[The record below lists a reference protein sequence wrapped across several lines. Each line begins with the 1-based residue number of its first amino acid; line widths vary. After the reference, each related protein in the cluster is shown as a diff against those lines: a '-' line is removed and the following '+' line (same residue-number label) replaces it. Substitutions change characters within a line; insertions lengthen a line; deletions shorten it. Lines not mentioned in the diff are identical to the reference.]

1 MKQEQ
6 EANPSAESEVFWQN
20 VRRQYPEQRPLLNL
34 NNAAV
39 SPTPL
44 PVEDAVVR
52 AFRFVGSLPDVNMWE
67 QLDAN
72 LPDVKR
78 QLASLIDCAPEEIAL
93 NRNASEGLA
102 NAIFG
107 IALKRNDEVLIADWD
122 YPSVRA
128 AWAQRKAREGI
139 EVTTVKFDLMDDD
152 EEIIAAYRQ
161 AISPKTRAIQLTHM
175 IHWTGRV
182 LPVQRLCAIAASAGI
197 ITIVDGAQSFA
208 QMPVSFREIGCD
220 FFATSLHK
228 WLGAPVGNGMLIVK
242 QERIDETWPLLAP
255 FDDKPEGIAKFDQWN
270 LGTYNCAIQ
279 AGILPA
285 LRFHQSIGTAR
296 IQARLQTLTKY
307 WISAAASIKGFR
319 LHTPID
325 APELSG
331 VSLFSIANHDA
342 KGIEARLRSEY
353 QIHVKYRRIAHIEGL
368 RVSPHIYMLE
378 AELDRFVGALAAVTT
393 RPA

>member
-52 AFRFVGSLPDVNMWE
+52 AFRFVASLPDVNMWE

-161 AISPKTRAIQLTHM
+161 AISPKTRAIHLA
-175 IHWTGRV
+175 R
-182 LPVQRLCAIAASAGI
+182 
-197 ITIVDGAQSFA
+197 QS
-208 QMPVSFREIGCD
+208 G
-220 FFATSLHK
+220 TST
-228 WLGAPVGNGMLIVK
+228 
-242 QERIDETWPLLAP
+242 Q
-255 FDDKPEGIAKFDQWN
+255 
-270 LGTYNCAIQ
+270 
-279 AGILPA
+279 
-285 LRFHQSIGTAR
+285 
-296 IQARLQTLTKY
+296 
-307 WISAAASIKGFR
+307 
-319 LHTPID
+319 
-325 APELSG
+325 
-331 VSLFSIANHDA
+331 
-342 KGIEARLRSEY
+342 
-353 QIHVKYRRIAHIEGL
+353 
-368 RVSPHIYMLE
+368 
-378 AELDRFVGALAAVTT
+378 
-393 RPA
+393 